1 MPHWDEDS
9 PLLRRNLVQAQRAA
23 AAHAMARR
31 KIELAT
37 VKAWHKRSMRGLE
50 IPEAARL
57 GVDPAD
63 LIGEFRGPPKLPWV
77 GVRIGER
84 HGVAS
89 QQVAA
94 HCEAFMTTLQPLLVQ
109 LDTALQAD
117 RRDRLGID
125 DRRAVAEFA
134 AWAHGEWVRIHPF
147 ANGNGRTARMLG
159 NAILVRYGLP
169 PVFRLRPRPLGSYAT
184 AAAASMDADHLPMAD
199 YVTDQIDRWEPGH

>member
-31 KIELAT
+31 KIEL
-37 VKAWHKRSMRGLE
+37 V
-50 IPEAARL
+50 
-57 GVDPAD
+57 
-63 LIGEFRGPPKLPWV
+63 
-77 GVRIGER
+77 
-84 HGVAS
+84 
-89 QQVAA
+89 
-94 HCEAFMTTLQPLLVQ
+94 TLQPLLVQ

-117 RRDRLGID
+117 RLDRLGID

-184 AAAASMDADHLPMAD
+184 AATASMDADHLPMAD
-199 YVTDQIDRWEPGH
+199 YVTDQIDRWEPGRF